1 MTMDRFSN
9 TLFLSNDIWVTLTVK
24 VASNSIQNLCSLRI
38 TCKAARDAGDADIVH
53 RSVSIPPRHATP
65 WWWSRDTEAMRFFDR
80 CMAARHPE
88 LLCFSILNN
97 SWPGEVQMPHIEEQY
112 TMCASPR
119 CSTRGHMGL
128 LYDYR
133 RRTAE

>member
-88 LLCFSILNN
+88 LLFREALRELFIRRNQDVGFQMLN
-97 SWPGEVQMPHIEEQY
+97 SA
-112 TMCASPR
+112 TS
-119 CSTRGHMGL
+119 RGHKAAKYALSMTL
-128 LYDYR
+128 LLDDKSS
-133 RRTAE
+133 